1 MEVSFDG
8 RSLPVHYAAL
18 GFLVNG
24 PMHGY
29 ELRRRLADGLGSLW
43 RIALSQLY
51 TVLHR
56 LEDRGWAESYVED
69 GSSRPARTV
78 FRATSD
84 GARAFEAWVSAPV
97 EHLRDMRVEFL
108 AKVYFL
114 RRRASA
120 SAVVELLD
128 AQIVVL
134 EESERALGRRDA
146 VESDDTGFGGIVV
159 SFRRKRVR
167 SMLEW
172 MVELRDRSMKTGG
185 GE

>member
-1 MEVSFDG
+1 
-8 RSLPVHYAAL
+8 VHYAAL
-18 GFLVNG
+18 GFLVDG
-24 PMHGY
+24 PIHGY

-69 GSSRPARTV
+69 GSSRPSRTV
-78 FRATSD
+78 YRATSE
-84 GARAFEAWVSAPV
+84 GTRAFEAWVSSPV
-97 EHLRDMRVEFL
+97 DHLRDVRVEFL

-120 SAVVELLD
+120 SAVAGLLD
-128 AQIVVL
+128 AQIDVI
-134 EESERALGRRDA
+134 EEAERALARRDA
-146 VESDDTGFGGIVV
+146 LESDDVGFGEIVL
-159 SFRRKRVR
+159 SFRRKRVQ

-172 MVELRDRSMKTGG
+172 MAEQRDQSTEAEDDG
-185 GE
+185 